1 MNHVCNN
8 FASLSPNSDNLK
20 ISHRHDLC
28 FKFYLCFHEGVLR
41 ALPAGRSPGVNA
53 NQAGCLTGPSRHRQI
68 LEQQKHY
75 QCVETKQNKV
85 VYYPL

>member
-41 ALPAGRSPGVNA
+41 ALPAGRSPGSQCKSGRLPHRTLTA
-53 NQAGCLTGPSRHRQI
+53 QADFRTA
-68 LEQQKHY
+68 
-75 QCVETKQNKV
+75 ETL
-85 VYYPL
+85 PMC